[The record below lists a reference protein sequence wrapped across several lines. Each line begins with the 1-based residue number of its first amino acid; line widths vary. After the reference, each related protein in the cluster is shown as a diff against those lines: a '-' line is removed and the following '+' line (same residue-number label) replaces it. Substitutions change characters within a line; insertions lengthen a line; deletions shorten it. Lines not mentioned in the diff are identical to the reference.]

1 MALLY
6 QNHLRDLFK
15 YADTCDPQ
23 VKCLVA
29 AHSPFDSA
37 INPMV
42 FPHAGVAE
50 LPEVDGYIAQVWS
63 DTARS
68 EMTDPTRD
76 GEDVEAVFQKAF
88 LEYNYFQN
96 LLRGTKK
103 ELIVLQDPKSDSEGF
118 PWQTYRRWYEQTV
131 VALSLLNVASFEV
144 MPWPDR
150 FFVQEASQEQQ
161 TSFLAVIQGMR
172 DLRNYPSYLGTS
184 YAMLVVGCHV
194 VGERRL
200 RGGHHRA
207 YGHWRHDAS
216 GWGADRCAT
225 PGTGRRGQFPRALS
239 CNF

>member
-131 VALSLLNVASFEV
+131 VASSLLNVASFEV
-144 MPWPDR
+144 ALAR
-150 FFVQEASQEQQ
+150 SFFCTGCVSRTANEFSRGHSGNAGSAEL
-161 TSFLAVIQGMR
+161 SKLSGDFL
-172 DLRNYPSYLGTS
+172 
-184 YAMLVVGCHV
+184 CHV
-194 VGERRL
+194 
-200 RGGHHRA
+200 GGRMPCC
-207 YGHWRHDAS
+207 GR
-216 GWGADRCAT
+216 T
-225 PGTGRRGQFPRALS
+225 PT
-239 CNF
+239 